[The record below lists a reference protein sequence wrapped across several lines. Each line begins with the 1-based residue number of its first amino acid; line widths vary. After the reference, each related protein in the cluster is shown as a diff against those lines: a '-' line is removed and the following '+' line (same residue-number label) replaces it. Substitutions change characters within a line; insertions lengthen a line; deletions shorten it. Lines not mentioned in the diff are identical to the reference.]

1 MNLIRA
7 THQLAMD
14 MAAYGDVAKAKGLGQ
29 DAKEFYNKA
38 FVLEYE
44 AALKFPKELDALTK
58 FIWLRSAAALAYKAG
73 LFMECE
79 RLVELC
85 RSENPPKWIE
95 KELQDILSLIAKAKN
110 TSITNSTKSF
120 QLSGIFKEV
129 NSQKNEI
136 IIEDT
141 IQNQSFS
148 VIVPRPVLVDIIRQ
162 YLAQQIQVVAHQTPH
177 GIFVLD
183 TIQAAA

>member
-1 MNLIRA
+1 MNIVRA

-14 MAAYGDVAKAKGLGQ
+14 MSAYGDVAKAKGLGQ

-38 FVLEYE
+38 FALEYE

-73 LFMECE
+73 LFKESE
-79 RLVELC
+79 QLIELC
-85 RSENPPKWIE
+85 RSENPPNWLE
-95 KELQDILSLIAKAKN
+95 KELTDILTLIDKAKN
-110 TSITNSTKSF
+110 TSTPTLKKSLH
-120 QLSGIFKEV
+120 LSGIFKEV

-136 IIEDT
+136 IIEDKT
-141 IQNQSFS
+141 QNQSFS
-148 VIVPRPVLVDIIRQ
+148 VIVPRRVLIDIIRQ

-177 GIFVLD
+177 GVFVLEE
-183 TIQAAA
+183 IRAAA

>member
-1 MNLIRA
+1 MNIIRA

-14 MAAYGDVAKAKGLGQ
+14 MAAYGDVAKAKGLGL
-29 DAKEFYNKA
+29 DAKDFYNKA

-73 LFMECE
+73 LFKESE
-79 RLVELC
+79 QLIELC

-95 KELQDILSLIAKAKN
+95 KELKDILALIAKAKDGLTT
-110 TSITNSTKSF
+110 TSKKSL
-120 QLSGIFKEV
+120 QLSGLFKEV

-136 IIEDT
+136 IIEDKT
-141 IQNQSFS
+141 QNQSFS
-148 VIVPRPVLVDIIRQ
+148 VIVPRQVLVDIIRQ
-162 YLAQQIQVVAHQTPH
+162 YLAQQIHVIAHQTPH

-183 TIQAAA
+183 KIQAAA